1 MSYFLGTYVPE
12 AVIVTLDL
20 PNGGGQHVIT
30 GASDGEFLRI
40 SREQD
45 SVTFRRGVKGSM
57 RTRWLHR
64 DLNIELTLLQTSQ
77 SNDVLSRVLQ
87 ADEDAMDNSQLIGL
101 NIVDKSGRTTHYSG
115 QAFITSMPDHGFST
129 EGDTRT
135 WTLYAVDAMSHL
147 GGGDQIA
154 AENVE
159 ILESYDYPVP
169 PTWKA

>member
-20 PNGGGQHVIT
+20 PNGMTHVIT

-45 SVTFRRGVKGSM
+45 SVNFRRGVKGAM

-64 DLNIELTLLQTSQ
+64 DLNIEMTLLQTSQ
-77 SNDVLSRVLQ
+77 SNDVLTRLLA
-87 ADEDAMDNSQLIGL
+87 ADEDAMDNSQLFGI
-101 NIVDKSGRTTHYSG
+101 NITDKSGRSTHYSG
-115 QAFITSMPDHGFST
+115 QAFITTLPDQGFST
-129 EGDTRT
+129 EGDSLT
-135 WTLYAVDAMSHL
+135 WTLYAVDAMSHV

-154 AENVE
+154 QENADV
-159 ILESYDYPVP
+159 LEAFDYDVP
-169 PTWKA
+169 DNWKA

>member
-12 AVIVTLDL
+12 AVIVTLNL
-20 PNGGGQHVIT
+20 PSGETHVIT
-30 GASDGEFLRI
+30 GAADGEFLSI
-40 SREQD
+40 SREQE

-64 DLNIELTLLQTSQ
+64 DLNISLSLLQTSQ
-77 SNDVLSRVLQ
+77 SNDVLTRILQ
-87 ADEDAMDNSQLIGL
+87 ADENAMDNSELFGIS
-101 NIVDKSGRTTHYSG
+101 IIDKSGRTTHYSG

-135 WTLYAVDAMSHL
+135 WTLYAADAQSHL

-154 AENVE
+154 SENVDL
-159 ILESYDYPVP
+159 LESYDYTVP
-169 PTWKA
+169 DSWKP